1 MLLQLAGG
9 KPFVHSDIMWAVSAP
24 RSPAPCPPAALLPAE
39 LRMDPADR
47 DWYTRA
53 DSADHYGDN
62 GAAWDVQ
69 EASTNLPPL
78 APADASVSTA
88 MPPTAQALP
97 PAVAPPTDGSAPT
110 PPPESEAAALPA
122 PASQPAAAILATGAV
137 AAQAAEATVVQE
149 EELLA
154 EVEATAVNLRLMD
167 LAERL
172 LFLRTVFL
180 FCFAALV
187 LVFAWSVFLPKISV
201 LG

>member
-1 MLLQLAGG
+1 
-9 KPFVHSDIMWAVSAP
+9 MWAVSAP

-122 PASQPAAAILATGAV
+122 PVSQPAAAILVTGAV
-137 AAQAAEATVVQE
+137 AAQAAEAPVVQE

-154 EVEATAVNLRLMD
+154 EVKAPAVNLRLID
-167 LAERL
+167 LAERFL
-172 LFLRTVFL
+172 LLHTAFL
-180 FCFAALV
+180 FWFAALV
-187 LVFAWSVFLPKISV
+187 LVISWSVFCQK
-201 LG
+201 

>member
-122 PASQPAAAILATGAV
+122 PEELLAEVEAPAVNLRLIDLAERFLFLHTAS
-137 AAQAAEATVVQE
+137 VVQE

-167 LAERL
+167 LAER
-172 LFLRTVFL
+172 FL
-180 FCFAALV
+180 FIQTAF
-187 LVFAWSVFLPKISV
+187 
-201 LG
+201 